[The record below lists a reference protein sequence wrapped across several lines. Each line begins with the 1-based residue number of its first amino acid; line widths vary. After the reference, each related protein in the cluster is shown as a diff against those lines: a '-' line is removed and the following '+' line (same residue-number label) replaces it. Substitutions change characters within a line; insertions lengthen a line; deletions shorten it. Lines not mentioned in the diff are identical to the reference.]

1 MKNIAFIVNPISGTK
16 SKSRLAKL
24 IRESLDLQQFAP
36 TVVVTEYAGHATQLA
51 QQFALQDYY
60 AVVAVGGD
68 GTINEVAS
76 GLIGSQTAL
85 GIVPNGSGNGFARHL
100 DISTRMNRAIEM
112 LNSSEPIFIDYGTV
126 NDIPFFSTCGVGFDA
141 VVAEKFSDTERG
153 LKGYMQT
160 ILKDLFQYKP
170 ETYHIEGNG
179 IDITTTAFLVNF
191 ANASQ
196 WGYEAYIAPKA
207 SIQDGWL
214 DVAIVSEFPM
224 VIAAG
229 LALSLFTKT
238 IDEMLH
244 MNTIRAKELIMTRE
258 SEGIMQIDGTPIMMP
273 AKLHVKIVE
282 DGLKVLVK
290 KRF

>member
-1 MKNIAFIVNPISGTK
+1 MKNIAFIVNPVSGTK

-60 AVVAVGGD
+60 AVIAVGGD

-85 GIVPNGSGNGFARHL
+85 GVVPNGSGNGFARHL

-126 NDIPFFSTCGVGFDA
+126 NDKPFFSTCGVGFDA
-141 VVAEKFSDTERG
+141 VVAENFSNTERG

-160 ILKDLFQYKP
+160 IVKDLFQYKP
-170 ETYHIEGNG
+170 ETYHIEGDG
-179 IDITTTAFLVNF
+179 INITTTSFLINF

-207 SIQDGWL
+207 SVQDGWL
-214 DVAIVSEFPM
+214 DIAVVSEFPM
-224 VIAAG
+224 VVAAG

-238 IDEMLH
+238 INDMLH
-244 MNTIRAKELIMTRE
+244 MNAFRAKEIVLTRE
-258 SEGIMQIDGTPIMMP
+258 NEGIMQIDGTPVIMP

>member
-1 MKNIAFIVNPISGTK
+1 MKNIAFIVNPVSGTK

-36 TVVVTEYAGHATQLA
+36 TVVVTEYSGHATQLA

-60 AVVAVGGD
+60 AVIAVGGD

-85 GIVPNGSGNGFARHL
+85 GVVPNGSGNGFARHL

-126 NDIPFFSTCGVGFDA
+126 NDKPFFSTCGVGFDA
-141 VVAEKFSDTERG
+141 VVAENFSNTERG

-160 ILKDLFQYKP
+160 IVKDLFQYKP
-170 ETYHIEGNG
+170 ETYHIEGDG
-179 IDITTTAFLVNF
+179 INITTTSFLINF

-207 SIQDGWL
+207 SVQDGWL
-214 DVAIVSEFPM
+214 DIAVVSEFPM
-224 VIAAG
+224 VVAAG

-238 IDEMLH
+238 INDMLH
-244 MNTIRAKELIMTRE
+244 MNAFRAKEIVLTRE
-258 SEGIMQIDGTPIMMP
+258 NEGIMQIDGTPVMMP